1 MATKKNSSNGN
12 SPSIGLNAKN
22 RQKIQKILSTVLS
35 DQHVLYIKTRN
46 FHWNLIGGRFHSLH
60 VHFEEMYGELALAI
74 DETAERIRMI
84 GGMAPGS
91 MGEFIKLA
99 SLKETTGELVSGDD
113 AITALL
119 SDHESVIRSLRKEIP
134 GIGELDDLGT
144 EDFLV
149 GLLQKHETT
158 AWMLRSY
165 LGGEAS

>member
-1 MATKKNSSNGN
+1 MAKKNLS
-12 SPSIGLNAKN
+12 SPSIGLTAKS
-22 RQKIQKILSTVLS
+22 RQQIEKSLSGILA

-60 VHFEEMYGELALAI
+60 LYFEEMYGVLALAI

-84 GGMAPGS
+84 GGVAPGS
-91 MGEFIKLA
+91 MAEFVGSA
-99 SLKETTGELVSGDD
+99 SLKEVKGALISGDN

-119 SDHESVIRSLRKEIP
+119 ADHEAVIRSLRKEIP

-149 GLLQKHETT
+149 GLLQKHEST

-165 LGGEAS
+165 LESDGL